1 MEVRISGNR
10 VGPQIIYPGSPN
22 DLARILK
29 SFGEGSPNSL
39 GRVPNETRTNPAY
52 YPPDLPFGE
61 SFVDPVMQLASWAD
75 RTDSLRSKDN
85 NKDKD
90 NSPGGFTPCTPIQG
104 DQPPVNPL
112 PVQGAGD

>member
-39 GRVPNETRTNPAY
+39 GIIYLTPS
-52 YPPDLPFGE
+52 LPKGA
-61 SFVDPVMQLASWAD
+61 DPL
-75 RTDSLRSKDN
+75 
-85 NKDKD
+85 
-90 NSPGGFTPCTPIQG
+90 CH
-104 DQPPVNPL
+104 
-112 PVQGAGD
+112 

>member
-1 MEVRISGNR
+1 
-10 VGPQIIYPGSPN
+10 
-22 DLARILK
+22 
-29 SFGEGSPNSL
+29 
-39 GRVPNETRTNPAY
+39 
-52 YPPDLPFGE
+52 
-61 SFVDPVMQLASWAD
+61 MQLASWAD